1 MGPQSTELLG
11 RSALHAFLNK
21 KLSGFSLDVCFFI
34 FRQIQPKVFPTC
46 FLNLKT
52 SNDNNNPDMAIVMQE
67 K

>member
-11 RSALHAFLNK
+11 RSALNACFNK
-21 KLSGFSLDVCFFI
+21 KLYGFSLDVCFCI
-34 FRQIQPKVFPTC
+34 LRQIQPKIFLKC

-52 SNDNNNPDMAIVMQE
+52 SNDNNNSDMAIVMQE